1 VYDLVSV
8 TYYAEGGHLMSDA
21 NKEIARGLYRRLY
34 EGDFSVVDEVISD
47 DFVEH
52 ESVPGIEPTKAG
64 ARQLFEMFHAAF
76 EGASFEVDS
85 MIGEGD
91 NVVAMCRMTGVHKAE
106 FMGIAA
112 SGRTIN
118 VGVADQFRFEA
129 GKVVEHWGVMDSG
142 ALMQQLT
149 GAAH

>member
-1 VYDLVSV
+1 
-8 TYYAEGGHLMSDA
+8 MSDA
-21 NKEIARGLYRRLY
+21 NKEVARGLYRRLN

-52 ESVPGIEPTKAG
+52 EAVPGIEQTKAG
-64 ARQLFEMFHAAF
+64 VRQLFEMLHAAF
-76 EGASFEVDS
+76 EGAAFEVDS

-91 NVVAMCRMTGVHKAE
+91 KVVAMCRMTGVHKAE
-106 FMGIAA
+106 FMGIAP
-112 SGRTIN
+112 SGQTIN
-118 VGVADQFRFEA
+118 VGVADQFRFED

>member
-1 VYDLVSV
+1 
-8 TYYAEGGHLMSDA
+8 MSDA
-21 NKEIARGLYRRLY
+21 NKEVARRLYRRLN

-52 ESVPGIEPTKAG
+52 EAVPGIEQTKAG

-76 EGASFEVDS
+76 EGAAFEVDS
-85 MIGEGD
+85 LIGEGD
-91 NVVAMCRMTGVHKAE
+91 KVVAMCRMTGVHKAE
-106 FMGIAA
+106 FMGIAP
-112 SGRTIN
+112 SGQTIN
-118 VGVADQFRFEA
+118 VGVADQFRFED
-129 GKVVEHWGVMDSG
+129 GKVVEHWGVLDSG

>member
-1 VYDLVSV
+1 
-8 TYYAEGGHLMSDA
+8 MSDA
-21 NKEIARGLYRRLY
+21 NKEVARGLYRRLN

-52 ESVPGIEPTKAG
+52 EVVPGLEQTKAG
-64 ARQLFEMFHAAF
+64 RGSCSRCSTPRSRAR
-76 EGASFEVDS
+76 SFEVDS

-91 NVVAMCRMTGVHKAE
+91 KVVAMFRLTGIHKAE
-106 FMGIAA
+106 FMGIAP
-112 SGRTIN
+112 SGRTLN
-118 VGVADQFRFEA
+118 VGGADQFRFED
-129 GKVVEHWGVMDSG
+129 GKVVEHWGVLDSG

>member
-1 VYDLVSV
+1 
-8 TYYAEGGHLMSDA
+8 MSDA
-21 NKEIARGLYRRLY
+21 NKEIVRGLYQRLN

-52 ESVPGIEPTKAG
+52 EAVPGIEQTKAG
-64 ARQLFEMFHAAF
+64 VRQLFEMFHAAF

-85 MIGEGD
+85 IIGEGD
-91 NVVAMCRMTGVHKAE
+91 KVVAMVRMTGVHKAE
-106 FMGIAA
+106 FMGIPP

-118 VGVADQFRFEA
+118 VGVADQFRIED
-129 GKVVEHWGVMDSG
+129 GKVVEHWGVLDSG

-149 GAAH
+149 GSAP

>member
-1 VYDLVSV
+1 
-8 TYYAEGGHLMSDA
+8 MSDA
-21 NKEIARGLYRRLY
+21 NKEVARGLYRRVN

-52 ESVPGIEPTKAG
+52 EVVPGLEQTKAG
-64 ARQLFEMFHAAF
+64 TRQLFEMFHAAF

-85 MIGEGD
+85 MISEGD
-91 NVVAMCRMTGVHKAE
+91 KVVAMFRLTGVHKAE
-106 FMGIAA
+106 FMGSAP
-112 SGRTIN
+112 SGRTLN
-118 VGVADQFRFEA
+118 VGGADQFRFED
-129 GKVVEHWGVMDSG
+129 GKVVEHWGVLDSG